1 MITGFTLNDKVYNF
15 LKWFTLIF
23 LPAVSAAYFSL
34 SGTLDLP
41 NAEQVVGTIAV
52 ATTFLGAILGI
63 SSRNYQG
70 DGQIIVSYDWEK
82 DKTIHILEL
91 DRPPQDI
98 ADMKQIVFKVDD
110 QRPESKIAT

>member
-52 ATTFLGAILGI
+52 VTTFLGAVLGI
-63 SSRNYQG
+63 SSHNYPG
-70 DGQIIVSYDWEK
+70 DGQIVVEYDW
-82 DKTIHILEL
+82 DTNKTIHSLEL
-91 DRPPQDI
+91 GRPPEDI
-98 ADMKQIVFKVDD
+98 ADMKQVTFKVDD

>member
-52 ATTFLGAILGI
+52 VTTFLGAVLGI
-63 SSRNYQG
+63 SSHNYQG
-70 DGQIIVSYDWEK
+70 DGQVVIENDFDRE
-82 DKTIHILEL
+82 KTIYGLEL
-91 DRPPQDI
+91 NRPPEDI
-98 ADMKQIVFKVDD
+98 ADMKQITLMVDD
-110 QRPESKIAT
+110 QRPVPGPGS